1 MKKQNKNTTS
11 ASFRQLL
18 PYVKSHG
25 FALALSIVL
34 AAVSVILQLYV
45 PILFG
50 DAIDHRRAS
59 RGFCTDVAI
68 SAFDSF
74 GGYRFCAV
82 HMAHESAQQSHDLSH
97 RAGHSFPRHSA
108 YSKTAALISGQAQL
122 RRHCQP
128 HHHRY
133 RCVIGRTIARIYPAV
148 FRYHDHSG
156 DAGFHVLQK
165 FLDFS
170 DGHCADPA
178 ELSCRPL
185 YLQPFVSFV
194 PEAK

>member
-50 DAIDHRRAS
+50 DAIDQTIAAPS

-74 GGYRFCAV
+74 GGYRFCCC
-82 HMAHESAQQSHDLSH
+82 AHGS
-97 RAGHSFPRHSA
+97 
-108 YSKTAALISGQAQL
+108 
-122 RRHCQP
+122 
-128 HHHRY
+128 
-133 RCVIGRTIARIYPAV
+133 
-148 FRYHDHSG
+148 
-156 DAGFHVLQK
+156 
-165 FLDFS
+165 
-170 DGHCADPA
+170 
-178 ELSCRPL
+178 
-185 YLQPFVSFV
+185 
-194 PEAK
+194 